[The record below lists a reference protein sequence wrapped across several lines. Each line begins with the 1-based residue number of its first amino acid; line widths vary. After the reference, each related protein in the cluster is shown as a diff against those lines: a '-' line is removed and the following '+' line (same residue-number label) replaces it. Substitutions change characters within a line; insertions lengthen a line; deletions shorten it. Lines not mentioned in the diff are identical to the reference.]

1 MEDSFMERTLD
12 RAQKSADRIGIGEKI
27 SFGVVNIG
35 NIPIQTLLNGFL
47 MIFYTDV
54 VGLNPAAIATLFLL
68 ARVIDGIN
76 DPIMGFVID
85 HLPRTK
91 MGRFR
96 SYLLFGTI
104 ICCANFLLVWFGP
117 LWAPAGKLAIAY
129 ISYLI
134 LGITFDLMDIPL
146 NSMIPVMTDN
156 DKERNSLSAIKGAA
170 YMGGMMLLNMS
181 FPLILAKASSPTAG
195 YSSLILTG
203 TAIVLVLT
211 LIGVK
216 GIRER
221 VEPVNTEEKYKLK
234 DLIPILTSRPV
245 LVMLGVSLISFV
257 GRSTASGCAMY
268 FYTYVLDNRLD
279 VFSLTALLSL
289 AGMLPFMILTPLFAN
304 RFGKKPIYLI
314 SLLIASAI
322 PLLRLINATNIPLL
336 LVVTVLLGIGGGF
349 TMTLGY
355 GIQAD
360 NVDYVEYT
368 RKQRAEGA
376 IASLNSFIVKA
387 AMGIGGA
394 IPGYILAATGYV
406 PNEAQSDATKAG
418 ILAAVIVV
426 PAVLNLIALF
436 IFGFGY
442 TINKTRLAEITQSLR
457 DQRQA
462 KNKGGY
468 V

>member
-1 MEDSFMERTLD
+1 MEQALD
-12 RAQKSADRIGIGEKI
+12 GTRKNADRIGIGEKI
-27 SFGVVNIG
+27 SFGIVNIG
-35 NIPIQTLLNGFL
+35 NIPIQALLNGFL

-96 SYLLFGTI
+96 SYLLFGTV

-146 NSMIPVMTDN
+146 NSMIPAMTDN

-170 YMGGMMLLNMS
+170 YMTGMMLLNMS
-181 FPLILAKASSPTAG
+181 FPLILANASNPTSG
-195 YSSLILTG
+195 YYTLILTS
-203 TAIVLVLT
+203 TAIVLVFT
-211 LIGVK
+211 VIGVR
-216 GIRER
+216 GIREWI
-221 VEPVNTEEKYKLK
+221 EPVNTEEKYKLK
-234 DLIPILTSRPV
+234 DIVPILVSRPV
-245 LVMLGVSLISFV
+245 LVMSATTLISFV
-257 GRSTASGCAMY
+257 GMSIGNGSAMY
-268 FYTYVLDNRLD
+268 FYTYVLDNLLD
-279 VFSLTALLSL
+279 VFSLTALLSF

-304 RFGKKPIYLI
+304 RYGKKPVYLVGLII
-314 SLLIASAI
+314 SGAI
-322 PLLRLINATNIPLL
+322 PLIRLINATNIPLL
-336 LVVTVLLGIGGGF
+336 LVVTVLLGIGSSIFMILVSG
-349 TMTLGY
+349 L
-355 GIQAD
+355 QAD

-406 PNEAQSDATKAG
+406 PNQAQSEATKAG
-418 ILAAVIVV
+418 IITAVIVM
-426 PAVLNLIALF
+426 PAALYLIASV
-436 IFGFGY
+436 IFGVGY

-462 KNKGGY
+462 KK
-468 V
+468 

>member
-1 MEDSFMERTLD
+1 MDG
-12 RAQKSADRIGIGEKI
+12 IGIREKI
-27 SFGVVNIG
+27 AFGMVNIG

-76 DPIMGFVID
+76 DPIMGFVVD

-96 SYLLFGTI
+96 SYLLFGAV

-117 LWAPAGKLAIAY
+117 LWAPGGKLAVAY

-170 YMGGMMLLNMS
+170 YMSGMMLLNMS
-181 FPLILAKASSPTAG
+181 FPLILAAASNPTSG
-195 YSSLILTG
+195 YYSLILTG
-203 TAIVLVLT
+203 TAIVLVFT
-211 LIGVK
+211 IIGVR

-221 VEPVNTEEKYKLK
+221 IEPVNTEEKYKLK
-234 DLIPILTSRPV
+234 DIIPILTSRPV
-245 LVMLGVSLISFV
+245 LVMLFTSLIFFV
-257 GRSTASGCAMY
+257 AMATASGCAMY

-279 VFSLTALLSL
+279 VFSLTSLLSL
-289 AGMLPFMILTPLFAN
+289 AGMLPFMILTPFFAN
-304 RFGKKPIYLI
+304 RYGKKPIYLI
-314 SLLIASAI
+314 SLLIASVI
-322 PLLRLINATNIPLL
+322 PLIRLISVTNIPLL
-336 LVVTVLLGIGGGF
+336 LGVTILTGMGSGF
-349 TMTLGY
+349 SMTLINGL
-355 GIQAD
+355 QAD

-376 IASLNSFIVKA
+376 IASLNSFVVKA
-387 AMGIGGA
+387 AMGVGGA

-406 PNEAQSDATKAG
+406 PNQAQSDATKAG
-418 ILAAVIVV
+418 IIAAVIIL
-426 PAVLNLIALF
+426 PAVLYFIALF

-442 TINKTRLAEITQSLR
+442 NINKTRLAEITQSLR
-457 DQRQA
+457 DKRA
-462 KNKGGY
+462 ARVRG
-468 V
+468 

>member
-1 MEDSFMERTLD
+1 MEQTLD
-12 RAQKSADRIGIGEKI
+12 GAQKSADRIGIGEKI
-27 SFGVVNIG
+27 SFGIVNIG

-96 SYLLFGTI
+96 SYLLFGAV

-156 DKERNSLSAIKGAA
+156 DRERNSLSAIKGAA
-170 YMGGMMLLNMS
+170 YMAGMMLLNMS
-181 FPLILAKASSPTAG
+181 FPLILANASSPRSG
-195 YSSLILTG
+195 YYTLILTG
-203 TAIVLVLT
+203 TAIVLVFT
-211 LIGVK
+211 VIGVR

-221 VEPVNTEEKYKLK
+221 IEPVNAEEKYKLK
-234 DLIPILTSRPV
+234 DIIPILTSRPV
-245 LVMLGVSLISFV
+245 LVMLSVSLISFA
-257 GRSTASGCAMY
+257 GGMIGNGCAMY
-268 FYTYVLDNRLD
+268 FYTYVLDKRLD
-279 VFSLTALLSL
+279 VFGLTALLSF

-304 RFGKKPIYLI
+304 RYGKKPVYLI
-314 SLLIASAI
+314 GLIIASLI
-322 PLLRLINATNIPLL
+322 PLLRLINVTNIPLL
-336 LVVTVLLGIGGGF
+336 LVVTVLLGIGSGLSQ
-349 TMTLGY
+349 TLGY
-355 GIQAD
+355 GLQAD

-406 PNEAQSDATKAG
+406 PNQAQSDVTKAG
-418 ILAAVIVV
+418 IIAAVIIA
-426 PAVLNLIALF
+426 PAAFNLISLF

-442 TINKTRLAEITQSLR
+442 NINKTRLAEITQALR
-457 DQRQA
+457 DQRSA
-462 KNKGGY
+462 KARG
-468 V
+468 